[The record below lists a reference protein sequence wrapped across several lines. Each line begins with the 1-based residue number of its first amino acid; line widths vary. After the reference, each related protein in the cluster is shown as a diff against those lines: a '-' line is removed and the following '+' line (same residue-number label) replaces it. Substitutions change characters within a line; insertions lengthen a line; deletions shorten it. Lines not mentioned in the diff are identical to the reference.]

1 MSYRVRVF
9 SYNTHST
16 YNTYNNTTKKK
27 SAYLTLFYYK
37 KFCMTGGVSPMYIYK
52 KRVSVK
58 TPFYYK
64 KLYRFLA
71 PKILLAEEISRL
83 AKCEDAE
90 HT

>member
-1 MSYRVRVF
+1 
-9 SYNTHST
+9 
-16 YNTYNNTTKKK
+16 
-27 SAYLTLFYYK
+27 
-37 KFCMTGGVSPMYIYK
+37 MTGGVSPMYIYK